1 MKILHT
7 SDWHLG
13 RTLYTRKERSEE
25 HRAFLEWLLKTIREN
40 AVEVLVV
47 AGDIFDSGAPSGSAQ
62 KMYYDFLLNVRE
74 SGCRHVIIVGGNH
87 DSPGLLNA
95 PKEILSAL
103 NVLVVGK
110 ASENPE
116 EEVFVLRD
124 ENENPMAV
132 IGAVP
137 YLRERDLNR
146 YTEGES
152 YAGRSK
158 RMAENIRKHY
168 AAVAAIAEQKRD
180 ESENKIPII
189 ATGHLSIA
197 GGARSED
204 DGVRDIYIGAI
215 ECLGSDIFPSVFDYV
230 ALGHFHIA
238 SAINGNENIRYSG
251 SPIPMGFGEAKQIK
265 NVIVADFEKNEIQK
279 IEIPVFQKLESVKGD
294 KNFIAKRLSEL
305 KESGES
311 VWIEV
316 IYDGHELFS
325 NLSPWVSE
333 QLNDSNIEVLKIQ
346 NKEYLDRV
354 LTKEH
359 TEKSLEELNELEVF
373 KKLLEDKD
381 FPDEQMQELEILYRE
396 ILSEIHDTGEK
407 E

>member
-13 RTLYTRKERSEE
+13 RTLYTKKERSEE
-25 HRAFLEWLLKTIREN
+25 HRAFLEWLLETIREN
-40 AVEVLVV
+40 TIDALVV

-62 KMYYDFLLNVRE
+62 KMYYDFLLRVRE
-74 SGCRHVIIVGGNH
+74 SGCRHVIITGGNH
-87 DSPGLLNA
+87 DSPSLLNA

-103 NVLVVGK
+103 NVLVTGK

-116 EEVFVLRD
+116 EEVFILRD
-124 ENENPMAV
+124 ENESPQAMIA
-132 IGAVP
+132 AVP

-152 YAGRSK
+152 YSERSG

-168 AAVAAIAEQKRD
+168 AAVAAIAVQKR
-180 ESENKIPII
+180 EETGKKIPII
-189 ATGHLSIA
+189 ATGHLSVA
-197 GGARSED
+197 GGARSEG

-215 ECLGSDIFPSVFDYV
+215 ECLGCDIFPPVFDYV

-238 SAINGNENIRYSG
+238 SVINGNENIRYSG
-251 SPIPMGFGEAKQIK
+251 SPIPMGFGEAGQKK
-265 NVIVADFEKNEIQK
+265 SVMIVDFEKNEWQK

-294 KNFIAKRLSEL
+294 KSGIARRLSEL
-305 KESGES
+305 KESGDS

-316 IYDGHELFS
+316 IYSGSDLFS
-325 NLSPWVSE
+325 DFNEWVSE
-333 QLNDSNIEVLKIQ
+333 QLNGSRIEVLKIQ

-359 TEKSLEELNELEVF
+359 TEKNLEELNEFDVF
-373 KKLLEDKD
+373 RKLLEDKD
-381 FPDEQMQELEILYRE
+381 FSEEQTKELEILYRE
-396 ILSEIHDTGEK
+396 IVSEIHENDEN
-407 E
+407 